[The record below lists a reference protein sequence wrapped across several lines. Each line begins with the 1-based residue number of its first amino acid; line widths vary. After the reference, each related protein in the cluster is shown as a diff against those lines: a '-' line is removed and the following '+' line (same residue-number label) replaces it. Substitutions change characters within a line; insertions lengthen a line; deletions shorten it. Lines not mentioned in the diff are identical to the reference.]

1 MINQCIL
8 FQIAF
13 HYQKQTSTSTI
24 FILDATIRVYFG
36 QINSDI
42 EILEKDDEDI
52 IPNEFKGCFIIR

>member
-42 EILEKDDEDI
+42 EILEKDDRRYH
-52 IPNEFKGCFIIR
+52 PK